1 MAHNGNQFTQGQE
14 PTAAAPT
21 PSPALDDEMLEG
33 SGSDSDSS
41 DDENND
47 TNQAEDDAALRT
59 VFEAGLKDN
68 VKDGLVHHDKPDTLH
83 KLVELATRI
92 DNQLW
97 ERAQQKGRFQ
107 PTVANMKKQRNRTD
121 RDGDTVMTSKVQDK
135 RHFRRDCP
143 KNETSKQA
151 IVKVKM
157 IRLSTPYPRHD
168 LTLEDNLSDVDLY
181 NEARRAT
188 SPEYVV
194 IPKLAQPSIEWDV
207 PQAED

>member
-1 MAHNGNQFTQGQE
+1 MAHNRNQFTQGQE

-21 PSPALDDEMLEG
+21 PSLALDDEMLKG
-33 SGSDSDSS
+33 S
-41 DDENND
+41 
-47 TNQAEDDAALRT
+47 ALRT
-59 VFEAGLKDN
+59 VFEARLKDN

-92 DNQLW
+92 DNRLW

-107 PTVANMKKQRNRTD
+107 PTVANMKKQQNRTD
-121 RDGDTVMTSKVQDK
+121 RDGDTVITG
-135 RHFRRDCP
+135 HFRRDCP
-143 KNETSKQA
+143 KNKTSKQA

-181 NEARRAT
+181 DKARRAT
-188 SPEYVV
+188 SLEYVV
-194 IPKLAQPSIEWDV
+194 IPKLA
-207 PQAED
+207 